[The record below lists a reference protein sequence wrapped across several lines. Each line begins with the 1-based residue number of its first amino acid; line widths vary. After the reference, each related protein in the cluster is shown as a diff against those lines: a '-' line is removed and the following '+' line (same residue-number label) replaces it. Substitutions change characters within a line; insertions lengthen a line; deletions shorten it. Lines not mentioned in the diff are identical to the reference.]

1 MVHVRRFAWT
11 KTKLIAYE
19 KLICPLIWSK
29 NLIQLLPSF
38 LPHLFKGICQLD
50 TCYLLS
56 ILKLEKAVTSM
67 SWKQNNPYSILAIA
81 GYKVD
86 NKDYTE
92 DNIDLWKM
100 HIIWLVSYQ
109 LGFFLLIVYVPFEIF
124 VSLFTVFPITAIVL
138 TSFDT

>member
-1 MVHVRRFAWT
+1 
-11 KTKLIAYE
+11 
-19 KLICPLIWSK
+19 
-29 NLIQLLPSF
+29 
-38 LPHLFKGICQLD
+38 
-50 TCYLLS
+50 
-56 ILKLEKAVTSM
+56 M

-92 DNIDLWKM
+92 DNIDLSKRN
-100 HIIWLVSYQ
+100 IIWLVSYQ